1 MTKPKAKAPAP
12 AQPAPTQEEANKFKD
27 KFATRFSADE
37 LRTIYDEEIKRYPNF
52 ERDSTDLEKKKDP
65 RDSDFTTIIPKTIQ
79 YVKDNIFHSADGD
92 YYVMTYNK
100 ESGYFPQQY
109 SKDIITNNTFVCF
122 FPPLVKKWWKTYSKL
137 YYITIDMKQ
146 GRVFSENGT
155 NYLNL
160 FNGFPDDTVPRNPE
174 TIKQQADNIKFWW
187 NHVKTNLCSSDERVF
202 KELHSWQCAFIG
214 GRRKMTTAPV
224 LKGKYGAGKSAMGE
238 LNCRLVGT
246 QNFVRISNANDI
258 LGTFNGHLAGKLF
271 VYIDDIPLKPD
282 QYALLYE
289 ALKVP
294 ITESTNAYRDLF
306 KRSITLQNLNTVFI
320 TANRDILKV
329 EAQAGKERRILNCDV
344 NPIVETSESFWDRLW
359 NDCIKSVDFR
369 RAFLWYCQD
378 NYDPKYNEQAS
389 LKTIPMTKSAIHSI
403 QFAITPK
410 IEFFRQKALTED
422 EDTFNKPRKPQ
433 EWYDSFCEFYNK
445 NENYDKKR
453 LTPARVWKEEIKEE
467 VFLEHKS
474 NYRMEG
480 QAPTNW
486 IFSNRKKCLD
496 VYLKRGFITE
506 DDLIEN
512 ELQEVDMDDD
522 IAELEIQLQQMK
534 NDALQLE
541 QLIKKKKALKELIE
555 KKKTLTKAP
564 TIDVSKNIVYDPSKK
579 LNTKYVVL
587 TNQVKRLKEQ
597 GEDARHW
604 EEELKTT
611 KMYVEPKGITM
622 AELIQQAPEPT
633 KKEELITIEHSDEEE
648 NKEEEEEDEAVEI
661 DMDGEEETENESTV
675 QDYDDSF
682 DLD

>member
-1 MTKPKAKAPAP
+1 MTKPKAKASAP
-12 AQPAPTQEEANKFKD
+12 TQPAPTQEEANKFKD

-37 LRTIYDEEIKRYPNF
+37 LRVIYDEETKRYPNF

-65 RDSDFTTIIPKTIQ
+65 RDNDFTTIIPKTIQ

-100 ESGYFPQQY
+100 ESGYFPKQY
-109 SKDIITNNTFVCF
+109 SKEIITNNTFVCF

-137 YYITIDMKQ
+137 YYITIDGKK
-146 GRVFSENGT
+146 GRIFTENGT

-160 FNGFPDDTVPRNPE
+160 FNGFPDDNVPRNPE
-174 TIKQQADNIKFWW
+174 TIKKQADNIAFFWK
-187 NHVKTNLCSSDERVF
+187 HVNENLCSNNERVYQ
-202 KELHSWQCAFIG
+202 ELHNWTCKFIG
-214 GRRKMTTAPV
+214 AREKMTTAPY
-224 LKGKYGAGKSAMGE
+224 LKGRQGVGKGAFVE
-238 LNCRLVGT
+238 LLKLIIGS
-246 QNFVRISNANDI
+246 QNFVRIANANDI
-258 LGTFNGHLAGKLF
+258 LGTFNGHLAGKLL
-271 VYIDDIPLKPD
+271 VYVDDVPLKPE
-282 QYALLYE
+282 QYLLLYE

-306 KRSITLQNLNTVFI
+306 ARTITLQNLNSIVVS
-320 TANRDILKV
+320 ANQNILKV
-329 EAQAGKERRILNCDV
+329 ESQAGIERRILNCDLTTV
-344 NPIVETSESFWDRLW
+344 LPNQAFFDRLW
-359 NDCIKSVDFR
+359 DCIKNVDFR

-389 LKTIPMTKSAIHSI
+389 LKTIPLTKSAIHSI

-410 IEFFRQKALTED
+410 IEFFRQKALSED

-433 EWYDSFCEFYNK
+433 EWYDSYCEFYK
-445 NENYDKKR
+445 NANYDIKR
-453 LTPARVWKEEIKEE
+453 LIPARVWKEEIKEE
-467 VFLEHKS
+467 LFLEHKS
-474 NYRMEG
+474 NYRMDG

-512 ELQEVDMDDD
+512 GLLEIDMEDDVVELEEQLKQMQDDVLKLQE
-522 IAELEIQLQQMK
+522 
-534 NDALQLE
+534 
-541 QLIKKKKALKELIE
+541 LIKKKKN
-555 KKKTLTKAP
+555 TQAP
-564 TIDVSKNIVYDPSKK
+564 TIDTSKNIIYDPSKK

-587 TNQVKRLKEQ
+587 TNQIKRLKEQ
-597 GEDARHW
+597 GGDASHW
-604 EEELKTT
+604 EEKLKTT
-611 KMYVEPKGITM
+611 NMYVEAKSITI
-622 AELIQQAPEPT
+622 AELLQPEPEPAK

-648 NKEEEEEDEAVEI
+648 EKEEEDEAVEI
-661 DMDGEEETENESTV
+661 DMDGEEETENESIT